1 MSGKSGARNSQ
12 IAAGAKL
19 LPRMVGA
26 ADLALV
32 SRHAAA
38 LDSGDVAVE
47 FGPWLGAVS
56 EVLARKAR
64 LVVVDNFAWT
74 KDHDRRV
81 PGLLNPGASFR
92 AAFEAN
98 MRALRLKVEV
108 HETDFQDFAWDGR
121 PVRLCY
127 VDAPKSAPDLAAILS
142 KVWTALTSDAVII
155 VKNAL
160 HQSYPD
166 MADFLQRLVDR
177 GALVRDDVQSDAGC
191 NSLAL
196 GRGPTS
202 CSEAEMIA
210 AAESAASE
218 VAEVAAAS
226 SVVLAAIARALA
238 AADFERAYLELDRL
252 APNSAHLRPYE
263 EIERGLARTAPDPD
277 ALALFSEIFALH
289 NDRPSVAQ
297 STTGFQRSIQHCS
310 RAFWINTAGK
320 PWRGRSMHP
329 EILERAIEYG
339 YMGWPSRIQDWVRGK
354 DVLDVGCG
362 PGLHGLGYLT
372 AGAHN
377 YLGLDPIV
385 KLDQD
390 RVKNLTGKRKEGFG
404 WTPREL
410 MEKFPAWKVSP
421 KLTSNLPRERAFDV
435 ATLHNVTEHLLHLDA
450 VFRDLSELLRPGGIM
465 VYNHHNFFTWNGHH
479 LPPKTVGDID
489 PSDPAQLDF
498 VDWAHLD
505 YQPARGHY
513 LERGLNR
520 MRLDDVI
527 ETTRCYFDIYEMEEV
542 PARPENG
549 ANRLTDAI
557 RARHPDLTDRD
568 FLTQNLFVVARVRI

>member
-1 MSGKSGARNSQ
+1 M
-12 IAAGAKL
+12 
-19 LPRMVGA
+19 LPRMVSA
-26 ADLALV
+26 ADLSLV

-38 LDSGDVAVE
+38 LDAGDVVVE

-64 LVVVDNFAWT
+64 LVVVDNFVWT
-74 KDHDRRV
+74 KDHARRAPDLAV
-81 PGLLNPGASFR
+81 PGTSFR
-92 AAFEAN
+92 ARFEAN
-98 MRALRLKVEV
+98 MRRLGLTVEV
-108 HETDFQDFAWDGR
+108 HETDFQEFVWDGR

-142 KVWTALTSDAVII
+142 KVWAALTPDAVII

-160 HQSYPD
+160 HESYPD
-166 MADFLQRLVDR
+166 MGDFLRCLMDR
-177 GALVRDDVQSDAGC
+177 GALVRADVQGDAGC
-191 NSLAL
+191 NSQAL
-196 GRGPTS
+196 GCGPAPCT
-202 CSEAEMIA
+202 EAEMIA
-210 AAESAASE
+210 AAEHAARE
-218 VAEVAAAS
+218 VSQMAAAS
-226 SVVLAAIARALA
+226 SVALVSIACALA
-238 AADFERAYLELDRL
+238 AADFDGAYVELDRL
-252 APNSAHLRPYE
+252 APNAAHLRPYE
-263 EIERGLARTAPDPD
+263 EIERGLARTARDPE

-289 NDRPSVAQ
+289 NDRPSVAH
-297 STTGFQRSIQHCS
+297 STAGFQRSIQHCG

-329 EILERAIEYG
+329 EILERAIDYG

-372 AGAHN
+372 GGAN
-377 YLGLDPIV
+377 SYLGLDPIV
-385 KLDQD
+385 KPDQD

-410 MEKFPAWKVSP
+410 MEKFPAWRVSP
-421 KLTSNLPRERAFDV
+421 KLTSDLPRDRVFDV

-479 LPPKTVGDID
+479 MPPKTVADID
-489 PSDPAQLDF
+489 PSDPAQSDF

-505 YQPARGHY
+505 FEPAIGHY
-513 LERGLNR
+513 LQRGLNR

-527 ETTRCYFDIYEMEEV
+527 ETTRRYFDIEETEEV

-549 ANRLTDAI
+549 ATRLTDAI

>member
-1 MSGKSGARNSQ
+1 MSGKTGGRNSQ
-12 IAAGAKL
+12 MAAGTKL

-26 ADLALV
+26 ADLSLV

-38 LDSGDVAVE
+38 LDAEDVVVE

-56 EVLARKAR
+56 EVLARKAH
-64 LVVVDNFAWT
+64 LVVVDNFVWT
-74 KDHDRRV
+74 KDHDRRA
-81 PGLLNPGASFR
+81 PGLVSPGVSFR
-92 AAFEAN
+92 ASFEAN
-98 MRALRLKVEV
+98 MRTQRLKVEV
-108 HETDFQDFAWDGR
+108 HETDFSDFAWDGR
-121 PVRLCY
+121 PVRMIY
-127 VDAPKSAPDLAAILS
+127 VDAPKSAPALAAILS
-142 KVWTALTSDAVII
+142 KVWAALTSDAVII

-160 HQSYPD
+160 HPSYPD
-166 MADFLQRLVDR
+166 MADFLQRLVNR
-177 GALVRDDVQSDAGC
+177 KVLVRADVQGDAGC

-196 GRGPTS
+196 GRGPAA
-202 CSEAEMIA
+202 CSEAEMV
-210 AAESAASE
+210 AEAEQVASE

-226 SVVLAAIARALA
+226 SAVLAAIAGALA
-238 AADFERAYLELDRL
+238 AADFARAYQHLDRL
-252 APNSAHLRPYE
+252 APDAAHLRPYE
-263 EIERGLARTAPDPD
+263 EIERGLARNAPDPE

-289 NDRPSVAQ
+289 NDRPSVAH

-310 RAFWINTAGK
+310 RAFWIRNAGK

-329 EILERAIEYG
+329 EILEQAIDYG
-339 YMGWPSRIQDWVRGK
+339 YMGWPSRIQDWVRAK

-372 AGAHN
+372 GGAN
-377 YLGLDPIV
+377 SYLGLDPIV

-410 MEKFPAWKVSP
+410 MQKFPAWKVSP
-421 KLTSNLPRERAFDV
+421 KLTSDLPRERAFDV

-479 LPPKTVGDID
+479 MPPKTVADID
-489 PSDPAQLDF
+489 PSDDAQLDF

-505 YQPARGHY
+505 YQPAVGHY
-513 LERGLNR
+513 LQRGLNR

-527 ETTRCYFDIYEMEEV
+527 ETTRRYFDIDEMEEV

-549 ANRLTDAI
+549 ASRLTDAI
-557 RARHPDLTDRD
+557 RARHPELAERD